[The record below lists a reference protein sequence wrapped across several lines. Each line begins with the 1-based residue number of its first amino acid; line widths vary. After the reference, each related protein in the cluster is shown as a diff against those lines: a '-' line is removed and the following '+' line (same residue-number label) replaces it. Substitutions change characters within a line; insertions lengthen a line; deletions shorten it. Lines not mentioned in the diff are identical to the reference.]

1 LNRLLYGNPTTPLP
15 VIMSS
20 PVYISEIFSSI
31 QGEGLLAG
39 RRQLFIR
46 LAECNL
52 DCSYCDTNHAR
63 TDSCRIETAPG
74 SAVFTSVPQPLALQ
88 QAIDIVSEWCQRL
101 PGAHH
106 SISVTGG
113 EPLLYADSL
122 VEWFSRLRPLLPI
135 HLETNGTMHIAL
147 EQVIQHLD
155 YVSMDM
161 KLPSTS
167 GCTEHLWELHRD
179 FLRVAAGH
187 RASVKIVIS
196 DESGLDE
203 IQQACDIITDVDSA
217 TPLFLQPLSGSDGRI
232 GISVAHLLRLQEAA
246 SARLPD
252 VRVIPQMHLMLGA
265 L

>member
-1 LNRLLYGNPTTPLP
+1 
-15 VIMSS
+15 MSN

-31 QGEGLLAG
+31 QGEGFLAG

-46 LAECNL
+46 LSECNL
-52 DCSYCDTNHAR
+52 DCSYCDTDHAR
-63 TDSCRIETAPG
+63 TDSCRIETGPG
-74 SAVFTSVPQPLALQ
+74 SAVFAGAAQPLALQ
-88 QAIDIVSEWCQRL
+88 QVLDIVSGWCGQL

-147 EQVIQHLD
+147 EQVIQYLD

-179 FLRVAAGH
+179 FLRVAAAGN
-187 RASVKIVIS
+187 ASVKIVIC
-196 DESGLDE
+196 DESSFDE
-203 IQQACDIITDVDSA
+203 IQQVCDIITDVGAA
-217 TPLFLQPLSGSDGRI
+217 TPLFLQPLSGSDGKI
-232 GISVAHLLRLQEAA
+232 GITVAHLLRLQEAA

>member
-1 LNRLLYGNPTTPLP
+1 
-15 VIMSS
+15 MSE

-31 QGEGLLAG
+31 QGEGYLAG

-52 DCSYCDTNHAR
+52 DCSYCDTVHAKGD
-63 TDSCRIETAPG
+63 TCRIETSPG
-74 SAVFTSVPQPLALQ
+74 SALFSCVPQPLSLNHLLG
-88 QAIDIVSEWCQRL
+88 IVNEWCERL
-101 PGAHH
+101 PGVHH

-122 VEWFSRLRPLLPI
+122 GEWFTRLRPLLPI
-135 HLETNGTMHIAL
+135 HLETNGTMHVAL
-147 EQVIQHLD
+147 KQVIEHVD

-167 GCTEHLWELHRD
+167 GCTEHLWGLHRD
-179 FLRVAAGH
+179 FLRVAVD
-187 RASVKIVIS
+187 RNASVKIVIS
-196 DESGLDE
+196 NASVVDE
-203 IQQACDIITDVDSA
+203 IRQVCDIIADVDTA
-217 TPLFLQPLSGSDGRI
+217 TPLFLQPLSNADGGI
-232 GISVAHLLRLQEAA
+232 GIRVEHMLRLQEAA

-252 VRVIPQMHLMLGA
+252 VRVIPQMHRMLGA

>member
-1 LNRLLYGNPTTPLP
+1 
-15 VIMSS
+15 MSD

-31 QGEGLLAG
+31 QGEGYLAG
-39 RRQLFIR
+39 RRQIFIR

-52 DCSYCDTNHAR
+52 DCSYCDTDHAR
-63 TDSCRIETAPG
+63 EDTCRIETAPG
-74 SAVFTSVPQPLALQ
+74 SALFSRLPQPLPLHH
-88 QAIDIVSEWCQRL
+88 VHGVVKEWCERL

-122 VEWFSRLRPLLPI
+122 AEWFPLLRPLLPL
-135 HLETNGTMHIAL
+135 HLETNGTMHLAL

-155 YVSMDM
+155 YISMDM

-167 GCTEHLWELHRD
+167 GCTEHLWGLHRD
-179 FLRVAAGH
+179 FLRIAAG
-187 RASVKIVIS
+187 RNASVKIVIS
-196 DESGLDE
+196 NASVIDE
-203 IQQACDIITDVDSA
+203 IRQVCDIITAVDPA
-217 TPLFLQPLSGSDGRI
+217 TPLFLQPLSAADGGI

-252 VRVIPQMHLMLGA
+252 VRVIPQMHRMLGA

>member
-1 LNRLLYGNPTTPLP
+1 
-15 VIMSS
+15 MSN

-52 DCSYCDTNHAR
+52 DCSYCDTDHAR
-63 TDSCRIETAPG
+63 TDTCRIETAPG
-74 SAVFTSVPQPLALQ
+74 SALFNSVPQPLALHYVH
-88 QAIDIVSEWCQRL
+88 DLVSTWCDSL

-122 VEWFSRLRPLLPI
+122 GEWFSRLRPLLPI
-135 HLETNGTMHIAL
+135 HLETNGTMHVAL
-147 EQVIQHLD
+147 EQVIEHLD

-167 GCTEHLWELHRD
+167 GCTEHLWGLHRD
-179 FLRVAAGH
+179 FLRAAVTAI
-187 RASVKIVIS
+187 ASVKIVVGNDS
-196 DESGLDE
+196 SMDE
-203 IQQACDIITDVDSA
+203 IHQVCDIITSVDPA
-217 TPLFLQPLSGSDGRI
+217 TPLFLQPLSYADGGI
-232 GISVAHLLRLQEAA
+232 GIRVAHLLRLQEAA
-246 SARLPD
+246 SARLQD
-252 VRVIPQMHLMLGA
+252 VRVIPQMHRMLGA

>member
-1 LNRLLYGNPTTPLP
+1 
-15 VIMSS
+15 MSD

-46 LAECNL
+46 LNECNL
-52 DCSYCDTNHAR
+52 DCCYCDTEHAKED
-63 TDSCRIETAPG
+63 TVRIETGPG
-74 SAVFTSVPQPLALQ
+74 SAVFKNVLQPLSLQ
-88 QAIDIVSEWCQRL
+88 YVFDLVREWCELL

-106 SISVTGG
+106 SISITGG

-122 VEWFSRLRPLLPI
+122 GEWFSKLRQLLPI

-147 EQVIQHLD
+147 QQVVQHVD
-155 YVSMDM
+155 YISMDM

-167 GCTEHLWELHRD
+167 GCTEHLWGLHKD
-179 FLRVAAGH
+179 FLQVSAG
-187 RASVKIVIS
+187 RNASVKIVVGNDS
-196 DESGLDE
+196 DLDE
-203 IQQACDIITDVDSA
+203 ICQVCDIICEVDPA
-217 TPLFLQPLSGSDGRI
+217 TPLFLQPLSAADGGVNI
-232 GISVAHLLRLQEAA
+232 KMGHLLRLQEAA

-252 VRVIPQMHLMLGA
+252 VRVIPQMHRMLGV

>member
-1 LNRLLYGNPTTPLP
+1 
-15 VIMSS
+15 MSS
-20 PVYISEIFSSI
+20 PVFISEIFSSI
-31 QGEGLLAG
+31 QGEGYLAG
-39 RRQLFIR
+39 RRQLVIR
-46 LAECNL
+46 LADCNL
-52 DCSYCDTNHAR
+52 ECSYCDTDHAR
-63 TDSCRIETAPG
+63 KDTGGIETGPG
-74 SAVFTSVPQPLALQ
+74 SAEFDRVPQPLSLQ
-88 QAIDIVSEWCQRL
+88 YVYGIVKEWCERL

-113 EPLLYADSL
+113 EPLLYADTL
-122 VEWFSRLRPLLPI
+122 GEWFSRLRPLLPI

-147 EQVIQHLD
+147 EQVVQHLD
-155 YVSMDM
+155 YISMDM

-196 DESGLDE
+196 DESSLDE
-203 IQQACDIITDVDSA
+203 IQQVCDIIADVDPA
-217 TPLFLQPLSGSDGRI
+217 TPLFLQPLSGSDRRI
-232 GISVAHLLRLQEAA
+232 GITVAHLLRLQEAA